1 VLGLPGFTNFL
12 KVLCEDFAALRS
24 SFAPEMPSYAQ
35 KWPSDGKFHGAQ
47 DRFHKSLN
55 LRKKFF
61 CGLEEL
67 ANALR

>member
-1 VLGLPGFTNFL
+1 
-12 KVLCEDFAALRS
+12 VLCEDFAALRL

-47 DRFHKSLN
+47 DKFHKSLN